1 MINDEINVLCY
12 LLVVGFSLSRIGIL
26 GVMTAN
32 TYRHQPVTC
41 PHFLLSHNAMKCK
54 RGEREMKVGQL

>member
-32 TYRHQPVTC
+32 TY
-41 PHFLLSHNAMKCK
+41 LSPLSSFTQCN
-54 RGEREMKVGQL
+54 EM